1 MINSLQEFMLFG
13 DNLNADIYKNKFAYR
28 NLQLCKSH
36 ENNISKKSNIINNN
50 ANPNPNPNEIIN
62 SETNEKLFVK
72 KVQDNRGSQNIYNV
86 IQYDS
91 LFWCLYIFK
100 YGLIDYEMNISN
112 QKFTVEKDEKF
123 KYINLVR
130 KNIELLKLH
139 KIKNISNLENDL
151 GNEKKISIKTFIA
164 LCIIEN
170 INIYIIDGN
179 KLYCNVLDETLPV
192 NIISKNIYK
201 NNNNSKNNNN
211 NNKNNNAINYSID
224 FDCSESKLEKIKN
237 NHLIV
242 KNIDDKL
249 KSISLYKLDDLINM
263 CDKLKIDIT
272 QLKKV
277 NKTILHSLIAE
288 KF

>member
-13 DNLNADIYKNKFAYR
+13 DNLNADTYKNKFAYR
-28 NLQLCKSH
+28 NLQLCKSP
-36 ENNISKKSNIINNN
+36 ENNISKKSNIINNTN
-50 ANPNPNPNEIIN
+50 TNKIIN
-62 SETNEKLFVK
+62 SETNEKLIAK
-72 KVQDNRGSQNIYNV
+72 KVQDNRCSQNIYNV
-86 IQYDS
+86 MQCDS

-100 YGLIDYEMNISN
+100 HGLIDYEMNISN
-112 QKFTVEKDEKF
+112 QKFAVEKDEKF

-170 INIYIIDGN
+170 INIYIINGN

-201 NNNNSKNNNN
+201 NSKNNNN
-211 NNKNNNAINYSID
+211 NNNNNGVINYSID
-224 FDCSESKLEKIKN
+224 FDCSESKLEQIKN

-263 CDKLKIDIT
+263 CDKLKIDVT
-272 QLKKV
+272 QIKKV

>member
-1 MINSLQEFMLFG
+1 
-13 DNLNADIYKNKFAYR
+13 
-28 NLQLCKSH
+28 
-36 ENNISKKSNIINNN
+36 
-50 ANPNPNPNEIIN
+50 
-62 SETNEKLFVK
+62 
-72 KVQDNRGSQNIYNV
+72 
-86 IQYDS
+86 
-91 LFWCLYIFK
+91 
-100 YGLIDYEMNISN
+100 MNISN